1 MNKKYFED
9 EAKSVIVQK
18 HQLNKALK
26 KAVELNV
33 VSNKLSLS
41 QKQDSDTLDELLLQ
55 MQNITNSTKDLEIY
69 SQNFELSTLDESI
82 NKNDIEFIDTIEQ
95 IDFNK
100 NISWSEYV
108 KSVEEYAKKNE
119 INLKDDPFRNL
130 MSNSQLL
137 ELQKRIKEDFT
148 YKKANCD
155 KYDYMIAVA
164 CGAIGGLIDILFVGV
179 PKKESKLGVS
189 NESKLGNFVD
199 NQANKITM
207 KFAEMLGWDRQ
218 KAEDNNKNVL
228 NSAIGYL
235 EDRYKIN
242 YDQKTTAET
251 GGKVKNLSLKNHH
264 LKSLGHAPD
273 IIGLFFSILNQ
284 FTSTSTFVSNGQ
296 LITID
301 TETFELKGNNFIAK
315 IFCGFCNWFGHLMS
329 DWTGSSGASGRGS
342 GVPIPFYELTQLLN
356 FGRFGEKH
364 QQTFAVICAK
374 VFEDGYDFRY
384 GIAMAIPVLITE
396 LLTRAMYAIK
406 AVFYHNKDPKD
417 CIVTSSPE
425 LRRMLLVSHG
435 TLCLLDGVDAGVRSG
450 GNLVNFLL
458 RTNFI
463 AWVRFGHLALKEIY
477 SWYRAGE
484 IDPEKVD
491 EYMEKEGLIEINKFD
506 KY

>member
-18 HQLNKALK
+18 HQLDKALK

-55 MQNITNSTKDLEIY
+55 MQNITNSTKDLEICP
-69 SQNFELSTLDESI
+69 QNFELSTLDESV

-179 PKKESKLGVS
+179 PK
-189 NESKLGNFVD
+189 ESKLGNFVD

-218 KAEDNNKNVL
+218 KAEDNNK
-228 NSAIGYL
+228 
-235 EDRYKIN
+235 
-242 YDQKTTAET
+242 
-251 GGKVKNLSLKNHH
+251 
-264 LKSLGHAPD
+264 
-273 IIGLFFSILNQ
+273 
-284 FTSTSTFVSNGQ
+284 
-296 LITID
+296 
-301 TETFELKGNNFIAK
+301 
-315 IFCGFCNWFGHLMS
+315 
-329 DWTGSSGASGRGS
+329 
-342 GVPIPFYELTQLLN
+342 
-356 FGRFGEKH
+356 
-364 QQTFAVICAK
+364 
-374 VFEDGYDFRY
+374 
-384 GIAMAIPVLITE
+384 
-396 LLTRAMYAIK
+396 
-406 AVFYHNKDPKD
+406 
-417 CIVTSSPE
+417 
-425 LRRMLLVSHG
+425 
-435 TLCLLDGVDAGVRSG
+435 
-450 GNLVNFLL
+450 
-458 RTNFI
+458 
-463 AWVRFGHLALKEIY
+463 
-477 SWYRAGE
+477 
-484 IDPEKVD
+484 
-491 EYMEKEGLIEINKFD
+491 
-506 KY
+506 

>member
-1 MNKKYFED
+1 MSKKYFED

-18 HQLNKALK
+18 HQLDKALEK
-26 KAVELNV
+26 VVELNTA
-33 VSNKLSLS
+33 SNKLSLS

-108 KSVEEYAKKNE
+108 KSVEEYAEKNK

-164 CGAIGGLIDILFVGV
+164 CGAIGGLIDILFVGA
-179 PKKESKLGVS
+179 PG
-189 NESKLGNFVD
+189 NTKLGNFVD

-218 KAEDNNKNVL
+218 KAEGKNKDL
-228 NSAIGYL
+228 LKSAIGFL
-235 EDRYKIN
+235 ENRYKIN
-242 YDQKTTAET
+242 YDQAKTAET
-251 GGKVKNLSLKNHH
+251 GGKVKNLSPSNHH

-284 FTSTSTFVSNGQ
+284 FKSTSTFVSKGQ

-329 DWTGSSGASGRGS
+329 DWTGSSGATSRGS
-342 GVPIPFYELTQLLN
+342 GIPIPFYELTQLLN

-364 QQTFAVICAK
+364 QETFAVICSK
-374 VFEDGYDFRY
+374 VFENGYDFRY
-384 GIAMAIPVLITE
+384 GIALSIPVLITE
-396 LLTRAMYAIK
+396 LLTRVMYAIK
-406 AVFYHNKDPKD
+406 AVFYHNKNLKD

-425 LRRMLLVSHG
+425 LRRMLLVGHG
-435 TLCLLDGVDAGVRSG
+435 TLCLLDGIDAGVRSG
-450 GNLVNFLL
+450 GNLVKFLL
-458 RTNFI
+458 RTNLI